1 MRLEQLKIRL
11 KFDRCVI
18 LESDEVEDKKILI
31 TFEDP
36 SKIQEF
42 EKVFLDESLVRL
54 WMESSNSQEDF
65 DPEKL
70 RNFEVPTNRFWK
82 GTRKLVLEVIEK
94 MDIEAET
101 FEMVSLAS
109 SLRKKGWW
117 NNMGIF

>member
-18 LESDEVEDKKILI
+18 LESDELEDKKILI
-31 TFEDP
+31 MFEEP

-65 DPEKL
+65 DPKKL

-94 MDIEAET
+94 MGIEAET

>member
-70 RNFEVPTNRFWK
+70 RNFEVPTNRFW
-82 GTRKLVLEVIEK
+82 
-94 MDIEAET
+94 
-101 FEMVSLAS
+101 
-109 SLRKKGWW
+109 
-117 NNMGIF
+117 